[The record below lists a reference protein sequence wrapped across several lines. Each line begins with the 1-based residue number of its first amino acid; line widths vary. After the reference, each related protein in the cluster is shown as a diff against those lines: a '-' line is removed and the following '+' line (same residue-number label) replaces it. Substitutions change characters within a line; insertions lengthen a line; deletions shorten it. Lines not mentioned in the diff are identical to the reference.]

1 MKVTSRDYKSFNTL
15 ENQIKAGL
23 GLMSMGMTPEI
34 AGSTI
39 EASTDREVYECL
51 VEFGHI
57 DDPVIKRTSVFSKMK
72 AIQMYKS
79 GCTLQQIAVALGFNG
94 TSVVGRWIKNSGA
107 KRKYEKG
114 ICPTCGKEFDKVC
127 SNKTYCCYECEKVAN
142 KATYRTRKRIA
153 KRRSECG
160 KVVDRGI
167 SVQALY
173 KKENGICY
181 LCGQPVDMNDYK
193 MIRGNKVCGGRYPSI
208 EHVIPL
214 SKGGEHSWE
223 NVRLAHR
230 ACNTKKGAKVDGQEK
245 VESQDKESHGRSTD
259 IPPSV

>member
-1 MKVTSRDYKSFNTL
+1 MTRIDYKSFNTL
-15 ENQIKAGL
+15 ENQVHIGRKLLSL
-23 GLMSMGMTPEI
+23 GYTPEQAEEMI
-34 AGSTI
+34 LEST
-39 EASTDREVYECL
+39 SREIYICL
-51 VEFGHI
+51 VELGFV
-57 DDPVIKRTSVFSKMK
+57 DDPKTKRNSPISKAK
-72 AIQMYKS
+72 AVKMYKS
-79 GCTLQQIAVALGFNG
+79 GKTMQEIASELGFAH
-94 TSVVGRWIKNSGA
+94 TSVVARWLKDLGV
-107 KRKYEKG
+107 KRKLEIG
-114 ICPTCGKEFDKVC
+114 ICPTCGNEFEKTSSLKQYC
-127 SNKTYCCYECEKVAN
+127 SPKCEKIAN

-193 MIRGNKVCGGRYPSI
+193 MIRGNKVCGERYPSI

-214 SKGGEHSWE
+214 SKGGEHSWK